1 MTPMEAIVATTKIAA
16 ECLGWEDSVGTVEA
30 GKLADIVITKTDPLA
45 DIRSLE
51 QVENIAVV
59 IKDGRIV
66 KDRRGIAA

>member
-1 MTPMEAIVATTKIAA
+1 M
-16 ECLGWEDSVGTVEA
+16 GWEDSVGTVEA